1 MAASTPKRSCVQSQL
16 EQGKDDNNFSHWISA
31 VMSLCTNN
39 TLCHIIL
46 TPLKITNCNASTHVG
61 STFSV
66 AFCETEYFEDGLVFG
81 DVFLDGMEM
90 LVNYIKNKSFPEN
103 KEKILVLNKLLK
115 FINGGTVFKTWFCRR
130 HDIFFMQSHLFSPVP
145 QTLNF
150 TFITVHLN
158 TLVVEWQYTIKL
170 MKDRK

>member
-1 MAASTPKRSCVQSQL
+1 
-16 EQGKDDNNFSHWISA
+16 
-31 VMSLCTNN
+31 MSLCTNN

-81 DVFLDGMEM
+81 DVFLDGMDM

-115 FINGGTVFKTWFCRR
+115 FINGGTVFKT
-130 HDIFFMQSHLFSPVP
+130 
-145 QTLNF
+145 
-150 TFITVHLN
+150 
-158 TLVVEWQYTIKL
+158 
-170 MKDRK
+170 

>member
-46 TPLKITNCNASTHVG
+46 TPLKITNCNASAHVG
-61 STFSV
+61 STFSG

-103 KEKILVLNKLLK
+103 NEKIIVLNKLLK
-115 FINGGTVFKTWFCRR
+115 FINGGTVFKT
-130 HDIFFMQSHLFSPVP
+130 
-145 QTLNF
+145 
-150 TFITVHLN
+150 
-158 TLVVEWQYTIKL
+158 
-170 MKDRK
+170 